1 MLFTASIQEL
11 DFLEIL
17 FSLVEIAGL
26 ADEMQL
32 PGMLCLSYECF
43 VVSDSFKTF
52 MTKGERHLTF
62 SNDLCFLNNAA
73 LKEYS

>member
-32 PGMLCLSYECF
+32 PGVLCLPYECF
-43 VVSDSFKTF
+43 VVVSDSFKTF
-52 MTKGERHLTF
+52 MTKGSCCLTF
-62 SNDLCFLNNAA
+62 SNDLCFFG
-73 LKEYS
+73 